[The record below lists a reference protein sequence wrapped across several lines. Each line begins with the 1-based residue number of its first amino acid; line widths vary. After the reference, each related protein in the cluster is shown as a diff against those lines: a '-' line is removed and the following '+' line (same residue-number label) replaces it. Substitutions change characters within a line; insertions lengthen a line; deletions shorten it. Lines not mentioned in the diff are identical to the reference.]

1 MKIQL
6 KCDIT
11 VTGKCETVSD
21 ISNHIMTI
29 KHEEF
34 YSPYYDNSDL
44 DLTKNF
50 VLWQETVFTFKDD
63 GSWSSRITEPL
74 LNEDFKKFIKD
85 IDQNSLEF
93 FKIKFLILEISLLLN
108 RILFPRYF
116 FKIAH
121 IVVDNENFFVTSQ
134 KIYFSFLFDTNLKIF
149 YPNFNFNKDL
159 Y

>member
-6 KCDIT
+6 KCAIT
-11 VTGKCETVSD
+11 VTGKCDITFSD
-21 ISNHIMTI
+21 ISHIMTI
-29 KHEEF
+29 KHEEY

-50 VLWQETVFTFKDD
+50 VLWQETVHTFKDD
-63 GSWSSRITEPL
+63 GSGSSRITKPL
-74 LNEDFKKFIKD
+74 VNEDFKEFIKD

-93 FKIKFLILEISLLLN
+93 FKIKFLILEISLLLD
-108 RILFPRYF
+108 RILLPRYF

-149 YPNFNFNKDL
+149 YPNFNFKKDL

>member
-1 MKIQL
+1 MKIHL

-11 VTGKCETVSD
+11 VSY
-21 ISNHIMTI
+21 ISNHITTI
-29 KHEEF
+29 KHEEY

-44 DLTKNF
+44 YLTKNF
-50 VLWQETVFTFKDD
+50 VLYQETVYTFKDD
-63 GSWSSRITEPL
+63 GSWSSRVTKHLIRE
-74 LNEDFKKFIKD
+74 NFKEFIKD

-93 FKIKFLILEISLLLN
+93 FKIKSLILEISLLLD

-116 FKIAH
+116 LIIAQL
-121 IVVDNENFFVTSQ
+121 VVDNENFFVTSQ

-149 YPNFNFNKDL
+149 YPNFNFNEDL